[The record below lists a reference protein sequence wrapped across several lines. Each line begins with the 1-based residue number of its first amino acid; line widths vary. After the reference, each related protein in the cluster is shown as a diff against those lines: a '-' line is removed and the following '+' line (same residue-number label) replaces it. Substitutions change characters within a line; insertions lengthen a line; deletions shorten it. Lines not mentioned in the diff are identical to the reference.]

1 MKTLKIKLL
10 LLSILTALAFQSCT
24 NIAKKIDPA
33 DDVYMYIGTINP
45 KTRGTTPVIKI
56 PGGTVSLFPTF
67 TPGFRDM
74 YFADKIYGFPLS
86 MGSLMASTGK
96 MQIGTRENASRFD
109 HDLETATPYYYQAL
123 LEDPDINAEFTIT
136 NNTVVFRFTLPE
148 NETSNLFLNLSGNA
162 NVEIKDNSV
171 IEGELLGRG
180 AAAGARGGTRGVGDV
195 GGSRSY
201 FYAQLTK
208 PFGSCGTLQNNT
220 INEGSRTQSGA
231 TGFYVSYPVTTSK
244 ETVEL
249 RIATSRNSMDEA
261 RNFIVDEVGDLSFDQ
276 VKNKAK
282 ELWNKELSLIKV
294 KGGTEKQR
302 QLFYTTL
309 HRTRA
314 LRMGNV
320 WDTYRSAYP
329 LQSLIKPEETN
340 KTIQGWISRYEETG
354 WLPSSGAMIGHHST
368 AVIVDAYF
376 RGLRDFDVAKAYE
389 GMKKNHNEATMIPW
403 KDAMYITELEQCYF
417 DNGFFPALP
426 TRKDFVS
433 DVRADVNG
441 NVQKRD
447 KDGKVIKYESMPYQA
462 SRWLPEPGV
471 EEWVP
476 EVDGWHRRQSVS
488 VTLEHC
494 YDDWCLAQMA
504 KDLGKD
510 DDYRLFMKRAHSYQ
524 NLYKPEIGLMAP
536 KSADGQWVEPFDP
549 RYSGGFAGEAYFAE
563 GNSWTYTWHVQHDVQ
578 GLINLMG
585 GDEKFVAKMNEMFVT
600 GATMDKFQFVAQFP
614 DMTGLMGMYCQG
626 NEPSFHVPFL
636 YSYAGQPWMTQN
648 KVRQLLDLWYDTT
661 PFGISGDEDGGSMSS
676 WYVFSS
682 IGLFPQCPGRPI
694 FDICSPV
701 FEEVTINVGSG
712 KEFVIEAKNVSAKNK
727 YIQSATLNGKPHN
740 QAWINHAD
748 IVQGGKLV
756 FQMGSRPNKSW
767 GSAPSVRPPS
777 MSAPAQ

>member
-1 MKTLKIKLL
+1 MKASIFKKHHLISCVL
-10 LLSILTALAFQSCT
+10 LLSVIFTDCSSSVET
-24 NIAKKIDPA
+24 TPA

-45 KTRGTTPVIKI
+45 KTRGTTPVIKT
-56 PGGTVSLFPTF
+56 PDGTVSLFPTF

-74 YFADKIYGFPLS
+74 YFADKIYGFPLG

-96 MQIGTRENASRFD
+96 MKIGSRENASRFD
-109 HDLETATPYYYQAL
+109 HDFETATPYYYQVL
-123 LEDPDINAEFTIT
+123 LEDPDIDTEFTIT
-136 NNTVVFRFTLPE
+136 NNTVVFRFTLPV
-148 NETSNLFLNLSGNA
+148 NETSNFFLNLSGST
-162 NVEIKDNSV
+162 NVEIKDNMV
-171 IEGELLGRG
+171 IEGETVARGGGGGREG
-180 AAAGARGGTRGVGDV
+180 GARGGAGM
-195 GGSRSY
+195 SNRSY
-201 FYAQLTK
+201 FHVRVTK
-208 PFGSCGTLQNNT
+208 PFPSYGTWRNDT
-220 INEGSRTQSGA
+220 IFADSKTQGNAS
-231 TGFYVSYPVTTSK
+231 GFYVSYPAGSSK
-244 ETVEL
+244 ETVEMS
-249 RIATSRNSMDEA
+249 IAVSRNSLDEA
-261 RNFIVDEVGDLSFDQ
+261 RSFIADEVGTMSFDQ
-276 VKNKAK
+276 IKSKAK
-282 ELWNKELSLIKV
+282 KLWDEELSLIKV

-329 LQSLIKPEETN
+329 LQCLIKPEETN
-340 KTIQGWISRYEETG
+340 RTIRNWITRYEETG

-376 RGLRDFDVAKAYE
+376 RGLRDFDIAKAYE

-433 DVRADVNG
+433 NVRPDVNG
-441 NVQKRD
+441 NVQKLNS
-447 KDGKVIKYESMPYQA
+447 DGSVVRYEGMPHQA

-504 KDLGKD
+504 KDLGKE
-510 DDYRLFMKRAHSYQ
+510 DDYRLFMKRAHNYQ

-549 RYSGGFAGEAYFAE
+549 KYSGGFAGEAYFAE

-600 GATMDKFQFVAQFP
+600 GAAMDKLQFVAQFP

-636 YSYAGQPWMTQN
+636 YNYAGQPWMTQN

-676 WYVFSS
+676 WYVLSA
-682 IGLFPQCPGRPI
+682 IGLFPQCPGQPI

-701 FEEVTINVGSG
+701 FEEITINVGNG
-712 KEFVIEAKNVSAKNK
+712 KEFVIEAKNVSVMNK

-748 IVQGGKLV
+748 IVQGGRLV
-756 FQMGSRPNKSW
+756 FQMGSRPNKNW
-767 GSAPSVRPPS
+767 GSAREVRPPS
-777 MSAPAQ
+777 MSTPG